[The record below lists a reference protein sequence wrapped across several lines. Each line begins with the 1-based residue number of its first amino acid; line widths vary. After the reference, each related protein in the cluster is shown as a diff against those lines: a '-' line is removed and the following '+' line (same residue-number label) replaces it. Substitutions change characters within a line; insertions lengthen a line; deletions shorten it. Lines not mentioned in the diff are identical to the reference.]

1 MKMDKQDDNKNG
13 SFAVPDQGKRKYL
26 SGPLK
31 KEEPAPKKEPAP
43 PNEEKESAG
52 RRYLHPRTLQKDKSV
67 ILETQLIDV
76 SKVRERRRAAMAEE
90 EDDSIR
96 IKSANSSDQEAQR
109 PTWQEESNETPDD
122 EPDTG
127 SALSRKA
134 VRTLESVPIPHVIPE
149 LTEEA
154 IAEIRAAGKTGDY
167 TLLEPIA
174 KGAESI
180 LYKAKAGSWIFCVKA
195 IRNRRDGFI
204 GNSKTKHNQEKLQ
217 DVSYSTKLRHLRNEY
232 DVARALFNAHEEMPV
247 VKVLYLRRVT
257 RLGLELGYDLLME
270 YIQGH
275 DLSDRNILK
284 KFGVDDKIRLMYQAI
299 QAVNYMHKR
308 KFIHLDI
315 KPSNFMITR
324 TGKVR
329 LIDFGISV
337 FSGFKGR
344 SITGTTGYLSP
355 EQVAKETLNEATDIF
370 ALGVTFSTFF
380 GGKPLQQNQE
390 ELLQRSVR
398 RDARFHLESGNVS
411 AIADLPELTDR
422 PQIAEIIRNCSILK
436 RENRIQNCPSL
447 LMQLQQ
453 AAKTYGLNLE

>member
-1 MKMDKQDDNKNG
+1 MKMDKQDKDNKKG
-13 SFAVPDQGKRKYL
+13 SFAVPDQGKRRYL

-31 KEEPAPKKEPAP
+31 KEKSAVKDVKE
-43 PNEEKESAG
+43 NTG
-52 RRYLHPRTLQKDKSV
+52 RRYVHPRTLQKDKSV
-67 ILETQLIDV
+67 VLETQLIDV
-76 SKVRERRRAAMAEE
+76 SKVRERRLAAMAT
-90 EDDSIR
+90 EDDTPIQV
-96 IKSANSSDQEAQR
+96 KSANASDREGQLPTLQEV
-109 PTWQEESNETPDD
+109 SNEAAED
-122 EPDTG
+122 EVETG

-134 VRTLESVPIPHVIPE
+134 VRTLESVPIPHIIPE

-154 IAEIRAAGKTGDY
+154 IAEIGAAGKAGNY
-167 TLLEPIA
+167 TLIEPIA
-174 KGAESI
+174 KGAESV
-180 LYKAKAGSWIFCVKA
+180 LYKAKAGSWTFCVKA
-195 IRNRRDGFI
+195 IRNRWDGFI
-204 GNSKTKHNQEKLQ
+204 GNSKTRNNQEKLQ
-217 DVSYSTKLRHLRNEY
+217 DVSYSTKLRHLHNEY
-232 DVARALFNAHEEMPV
+232 DVAKALFNAQEEMPV
-247 VKVLYLRRVT
+247 VKVFYLRKVT

-284 KFGVDDKIRLMYQAI
+284 KFGADDRIRLMYQAI

-370 ALGVTFSTFF
+370 ALGVTFATFF

-411 AIADLPELTDR
+411 AIADLPELSDR

-436 RENRIQNCPSL
+436 RENRIQNCHSL

-453 AAKTYGLNLE
+453 AAKTYGLILE